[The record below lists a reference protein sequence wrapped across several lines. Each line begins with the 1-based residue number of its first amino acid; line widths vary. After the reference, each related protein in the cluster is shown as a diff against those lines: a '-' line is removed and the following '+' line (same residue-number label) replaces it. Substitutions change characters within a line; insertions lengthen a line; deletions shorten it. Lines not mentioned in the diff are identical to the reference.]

1 LAAFQKWLRE
11 PEMANPFRKLNEI
24 GIATFREYIRAGAE
38 GAAPVELLTS
48 VETSAP
54 LSHKIHPGTGDFP
67 DRQMFGIYLNTLLK
81 DFDPQTISGDAGLWD
96 ALALHWFDR
105 LAPLHA
111 DGTRTLRKE
120 YHYLLSSDYRH
131 YYRHLVRSPWQLV
144 RVHGDAAR
152 FVLMAPRE
160 SSHPLSVHGEILEQ
174 MGGRQ
179 QVLGSRS
186 IMAAANRLYLDPK
199 KGRPRTGV
207 AGNSRGS
214 ARRFG
219 LVLRQLD
226 LTFDPAAMKDDAF
239 SAILPGEFDRFKP
252 NTH

>member
-1 LAAFQKWLRE
+1 
-11 PEMANPFRKLNEI
+11 MSNPFRKLNEI
-24 GIATFREYIRAGAE
+24 GIARFREYVRGGGE

-54 LSHKIHPGTGDFP
+54 LSHKIQPGSGDFA
-67 DRQMFGIYLNTLLK
+67 DRYMFGIYLNTLLK
-81 DFDPQTISGDAGLWD
+81 EFDPLSIGSDAGLWD

-105 LAPLHA
+105 LAPIQS
-111 DGTRTLRKE
+111 GGRRVLRKE

-131 YYRHLVRSPWQLV
+131 YYRHLIRSPWQLF
-144 RVHGDAAR
+144 RVHGEAAK
-152 FVLMAPRE
+152 FVLIAPRE
-160 SSHPLSVHGEILEQ
+160 STYPLSVHGEILEQ

-186 IMAAANRLYLDPK
+186 IMAAANRLYFDAR

-226 LTFDPAAMKDDAF
+226 LTYDPAAMTDESF
-239 SAILPGEFDRFKP
+239 SAILPTEFDRFKP
-252 NTH
+252 RTASH

>member
-1 LAAFQKWLRE
+1 
-11 PEMANPFRKLNEI
+11 MATSFRKLNDLGI
-24 GIATFREYIRAGAE
+24 GRFREYIRTGAV
-38 GAAPVELLTS
+38 GPAPVDLLTN

-54 LSHKIHPGTGDFP
+54 LAHKISPGSGDFA
-67 DRQMFGIYLNTLLK
+67 DRYMFGIYLNTLLK
-81 DFDPQTISGDAGLWD
+81 DFDPQVISGDAGLWD

-105 LAPLHA
+105 LAPMQSN
-111 DGTRTLRKE
+111 GQRTVRKE

-131 YYRHLVRSPWQLV
+131 YYRHLIRSPWQLV
-144 RVHGDAAR
+144 RAHGEAAK
-152 FVLMAPRE
+152 FVLIAPRE
-160 SSHPLSVHGEILEQ
+160 TNSPLSIHGEILEQ

-186 IMAAANRLYLDPK
+186 IMTAANNLYLDPR

-219 LVLRQLD
+219 IVLRQLD
-226 LTFDPAAMKDDAF
+226 LTYDPAAMEGDAL
-239 SAILPGEFDRFKP
+239 SAILPAEFDRFKLKKDEHP
-252 NTH
+252 ARSSTG